1 MTMNFYITYGTID
14 YLSELKA
21 SHENE
26 KLLLLKKDESAALFH
41 ESEGESIFKE
51 PKKYEVLDSVGAFEN
66 GQYAVL
72 NNIPVTQE
80 GKPLFE
86 QRFKERARMIE
97 NEPGFTAI
105 RVLRPVSG
113 DTYVILTL
121 WDSEK
126 SFQDWQN
133 SKAFDHA
140 HKKRGTSEGVDQ
152 KSIFRG
158 PSYVTTYQALRP

>member
-1 MTMNFYITYGTID
+1 MNFYMTYGTID
-14 YLSELKA
+14 YLTKLK
-21 SHENE
+21 EDQPDQNI
-26 KLLLLKKDESAALFH
+26 LLLSKDDNALLMH
-41 ESEGESIFKE
+41 ESDGPSIFKE
-51 PKKYEVLDSVGAFEN
+51 PKKYEVLDESGVFEN
-66 GQYAVL
+66 GSFAVL
-72 NNIPVTQE
+72 NNIPVTYE

-126 SFQDWQN
+126 SFKDWQN
-133 SKAFDHA
+133 SKAYEHA
-140 HKKRGTSEGVDQ
+140 HKKRGTEEGVDQ
-152 KSIFRG
+152 KDIFAR
-158 PSYVTTYQALRP
+158 PSYVTTYQAVRP